1 MQKRS
6 KKASILLWSIFISM
20 IVSLLFLWI
29 SSKVNKNLK
38 NNEKIFKQDNI
49 NYILSEKIKNNDFWK
64 TDLWDNYYLIFEK
77 KDPIIRTIKKNE
89 EKTFLFNSW
98 SQINITIK
106 KIYWSPVYYKAF
118 KWSDKNNINTLVS
131 SWIIDNETNFN
142 LLDSSNKWW
151 KLYLKNLWWE
161 ARLKINS
168 QNSIIPDYLEYKIV
182 KLIWN
187 TIITKQKNKIFFTK

>member
-6 KKASILLWSIFISM
+6 KKASILLWSIFISI

-118 KWSDKNNINTLVS
+118 KWSDKNNINTLIS
-131 SWIIDNETNFN
+131 SWIIDSETNFN

>member
-118 KWSDKNNINTLVS
+118 KWSDKNNINTLIS
-131 SWIIDNETNFN
+131 SWIIDSETNFN